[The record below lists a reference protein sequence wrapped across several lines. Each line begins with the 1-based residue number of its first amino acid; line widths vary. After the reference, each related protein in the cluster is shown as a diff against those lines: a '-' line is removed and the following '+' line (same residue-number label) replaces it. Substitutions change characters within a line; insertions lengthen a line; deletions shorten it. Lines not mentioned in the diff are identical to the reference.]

1 MTIAVDIVSP
11 GQTLEDT
18 LRAHGVKAIHMTDFN
33 GPTVVQHAFA
43 LESGVK
49 VAKVEAMSKD
59 LALALGLDDVRIVAP
74 IPGTSYVGVEVPR
87 ENRETVT
94 YADINDPEIIG
105 QASDQAWTTGAL
117 PFPVGVSIGGDAI
130 WADLAKLPHLLVA
143 GATGSGKSVALNS
156 LLTSLIDHKTSDEL
170 RLWLI
175 DPKRVELGIFERAP
189 QVERIATDIRD
200 AVEVLESV
208 VDIMDFRYTEFEKT
222 GVRNITEYNDEQAL
236 DDQQLPYHVVVIDEL
251 ADLMMQ
257 AKKEVEPLI
266 VRLAQLA
273 RAAGI
278 HLVLAT
284 QRPTVDVVTGL
295 IAGNI
300 VSRWSFAVRSA
311 VDSKVILE
319 QTGAQ
324 ALYGHGDSLW
334 YPAGAAKPLRV
345 QGVWTDPVTL
355 NGILD
360 AAEDGTPNVVSSAS
374 PNAVADDDDYDLAD
388 HGVPVDNS
396 SGCPCDPVGSDSAR
410 CPNSDGVPLCVPKI
424 LPNVLALGQEVAREN
439 LRDLAITDDSTGLGT
454 TTPPKH
460 RDESVVPVVEVVE
473 DVDFEGQE
481 ALAAELEPVITELVN
496 NAIDGRE
503 AAKEARQQAR
513 IDALDAKWRR
523 YVLKP
528 ACWIAGGTATLWIV
542 GRIVGA

>member
-1 MTIAVDIVSP
+1 MTIAADIVSP

-94 YADINDPEIIG
+94 YADFVVDDFKPSPWQGERR
-105 QASDQAWTTGAL
+105 SL
-117 PFPVGVSIGGDAI
+117 PFPVGVSIGGDSI
-130 WADLAKLPHLLVA
+130 WADLAKLPHLLIA

-355 NGILD
+355 DGILD

-374 PNAVADDDDYDLAD
+374 PNAVSDDDDYDLAD
-388 HGVPVDNS
+388 HGVPIDSHEAAVDA
-396 SGCPCDPVGSDSAR
+396 V
-410 CPNSDGVPLCVPKI
+410 VEI
-424 LPNVLALGQEVAREN
+424 LTVQDATLREN

-454 TTPPKH
+454 TTSPKH
-460 RDESVVPVVEVVE
+460 RDETAIPVVEIVE
-473 DVDFEGQE
+473 GIDFENQE
-481 ALAAELEPVITELVN
+481 ALAAELEPIITELLN

-503 AAKEARQQAR
+503 AAREARQQAR

-523 YVLKP
+523 YVLRP
-528 ACWIAGGTATLWIV
+528 LCWIAGGTAALWIV